1 MISKR
6 EWYAALRRML
16 KRAALVFG
24 GLYLMAAFFYWRVFD
39 LRLEAALLATL
50 SAVLTGYGMA
60 GWAGSVISSPGSGR
74 RGKRWRTPQ
83 RDRETTGARRMTNV
97 CEAMRGMPT
106 RRDLPGAHL

>member
-16 KRAALVFG
+16 KRAALVLG
-24 GLYLMAAFFYWRVFD
+24 GVFVMSAFFYWRVFD

-60 GWAGSVISSPGSGR
+60 
-74 RGKRWRTPQ
+74 
-83 RDRETTGARRMTNV
+83 
-97 CEAMRGMPT
+97 
-106 RRDLPGAHL
+106 